1 MKQTN
6 YSEWVDRYLDG
17 ELEGKE
23 LETFLTEM
31 NMNPDLKEE
40 VQFQRELADSIR
52 ADDEIQLRNQL
63 EVIHK
68 DLENKKLLPT
78 VAGML
83 PRWSKV
89 AVASVVILLM
99 GYGTVQVLDG
109 NMSNQELFE
118 KHYKSYEMPNYR
130 AGGGD
135 IDDSFLKGIE
145 YLDRGEYVSAIK
157 CFEEV
162 LDQDMNRMD
171 ANFMSGI
178 ASMEDKDYEKAD
190 GKLSTVIKHDD
201 NVFVEHAEW
210 YLGLCYLST
219 GSDEK
224 LGTHLED
231 IINRDGFY
239 ANDARKL
246 KRQVKR

>member
-1 MKQTN
+1 
-6 YSEWVDRYLDG
+6 
-17 ELEGKE
+17 
-23 LETFLTEM
+23 
-31 NMNPDLKEE
+31 
-40 VQFQRELADSIR
+40 
-52 ADDEIQLRNQL
+52 
-63 EVIHK
+63 
-68 DLENKKLLPT
+68 
-78 VAGML
+78 
-83 PRWSKV
+83 
-89 AVASVVILLM
+89 
-99 GYGTVQVLDG
+99 
-109 NMSNQELFE
+109 
-118 KHYKSYEMPNYR
+118 
-130 AGGGD
+130 
-135 IDDSFLKGIE
+135 
-145 YLDRGEYVSAIK
+145 
-157 CFEEV
+157 
-162 LDQDMNRMD
+162 
-171 ANFMSGI
+171 MSGI